1 MLSELAMSA
10 ASRDVS
16 SSAGDVIKN
25 LVAQGT
31 LDWARS
37 RAAAAYFRRG
47 QGQKRSELI
56 DQLVCGSGA
65 CTTNSGDNCAT

>member
-1 MLSELAMSA
+1 MFRA
-10 ASRDVS
+10 ALV
-16 SSAGDVIKN
+16 DVIKN

-56 DQLVCGSGA
+56 DQHRLRQRA